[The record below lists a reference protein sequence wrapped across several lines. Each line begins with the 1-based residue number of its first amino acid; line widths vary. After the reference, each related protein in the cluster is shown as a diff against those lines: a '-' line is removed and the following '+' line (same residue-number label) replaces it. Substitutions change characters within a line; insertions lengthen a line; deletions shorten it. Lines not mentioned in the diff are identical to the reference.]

1 MAEKDRDIKSEH
13 TRDMTPEERKELR
26 EKVRGMSQEVLE
38 DFRNGFDPDRMGF
51 FGEESV

>member
-13 TRDMTPEERKELR
+13 TRDMTLEERKELR
-26 EKVRGMSQEVLE
+26 EKVNGMSQEILK
-38 DFRNGFDPDRMGF
+38 DYRNGFDPDSMGF